1 MHQLPDPLELGARDD
16 GGEGVLDPHR
26 RGAVLGVEAPDE
38 GAGVGLVGEQA
49 VHGGLEPGLAV
60 GRRNAVGV
68 ERAGDVEHALT
79 GQRIVE
85 DAPHDGVGRRVE
97 FQPGAGLGAV
107 GDVDLAVAVR
117 RPGGDPEA
125 ARGSLAHAAGHFL
138 GEALGVE
145 LIDALDDRLHQ
156 LAGGGV
162 VGVLGD

>member
-1 MHQLPDPLELGARDD
+1 MPIDD
-16 GGEGVLDPHR
+16 GGEGVLDPDR

-60 GRRNAVGV
+60 GRVNALGV
-68 ERAGDVEHALT
+68 ERAGDVEHALA
-79 GQRIVE
+79 GEGAVE
-85 DAPHDGVGRRVE
+85 DAPHDGVGGRVQ
-97 FQPGAGLGAV
+97 FQPGPGLGPICDVHLLVAV
-107 GDVDLAVAVR
+107 GR
-117 RPGGDPEA
+117 RGGDPEA
-125 ARGSLAHAAGHFL
+125 ARGGFAHAADHFL
-138 GEALGVE
+138 GEVLGVE